1 MGKIVL
7 FTLTQWI
14 LKQIKLLFESGDIL
28 YSDISI
34 LHSQMSVTVC
44 IFQCEKSIKN
54 QRKCHTV

>member
-44 IFQCEKSIKN
+44 IFLMRE
-54 QRKCHTV
+54 VY